1 MDGWIGI
8 CENIQRKV
16 KFFFQDTNNR
26 IQITMFMKM
35 LYFSMRENFSVFFF
49 KPSKIREIHD
59 PFFKI

>member
-26 IQITMFMKM
+26 TMFMKM
-35 LYFSMRENFSVFFF
+35 LYFSMRDNFSVFF
-49 KPSKIREIHD
+49 SNQAR
-59 PFFKI
+59 